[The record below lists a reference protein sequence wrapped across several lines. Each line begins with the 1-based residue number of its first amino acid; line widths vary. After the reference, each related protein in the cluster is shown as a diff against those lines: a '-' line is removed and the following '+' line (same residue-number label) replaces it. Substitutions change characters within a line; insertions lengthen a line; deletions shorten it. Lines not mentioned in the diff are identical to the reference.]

1 MHDINPYINLL
12 KFDSTLCIVGAIGE
26 FISLKSLQMVFGRCA
41 VAGSLIGGIKEKQEM
56 FDFCGEHNITSGVE
70 VISMQSINESYERMQ
85 KSDVKYRFVIDLKT
99 LP

>member
-1 MHDINPYINLL
+1 
-12 KFDSTLCIVGAIGE
+12 
-26 FISLKSLQMVFGRCA
+26 MVFGRRA
-41 VAGSLIGGIKEKQEM
+41 VAGSLIGGIKETQEM
-56 FDFCGEHNITSGVE
+56 FDFCGEHNITSDVE